1 MTQRGTGDTTM
12 SRARQASRDPCTP
25 HNEIARGRAFVLG
38 ASVRK
43 RHFPNAARALCW
55 IRDGRAPPRDRMRL
69 RGRARGRTGQGTLPP
84 RGDQAARRGL
94 VGSVV
99 VSPPLKLDLTCVWVG
114 GEALGCRVACG
125 TARGVEQLWC
135 AVPSDARR
143 GTCSARESGA
153 GGMHGR

>member
-43 RHFPNAARALCW
+43 RHFPNAARALYW

-69 RGRARGRTGQGTLPP
+69 RLGVAGARGAGQG
-84 RGDQAARRGL
+84 RGHCHPGGIRRLG
-94 VGSVV
+94 G
-99 VSPPLKLDLTCVWVG
+99 VW
-114 GEALGCRVACG
+114 
-125 TARGVEQLWC
+125 W
-135 AVPSDARR
+135 AVLLFLRR
-143 GTCSARESGA
+143 
-153 GGMHGR
+153 